1 MENRNVFS
9 VSQINEYIKSLLDSS
24 QFLSRVYVK
33 GEISNFKNHYQSGH
47 YYFTL
52 KDGNSLIKAVMFQSY
67 ASRLPFMPEENMS
80 VIVCGRI
87 SVFPR
92 DGVYQIYA
100 ENMEPLGKGS
110 LYAAFEQM
118 KGKLAAKGFFDGENK
133 KEIPRFP
140 HKIGIITSPTGAAV
154 EDMKNIISRRYPP
167 AEIEIYPAL
176 VQGPGA
182 AEDLCKGILHF
193 ENDETCDVII
203 IGRGGGSIEDLWAF
217 NDENLANVIFYCKT
231 PVISA
236 VGHETDFTICDFV
249 SDLRAPT
256 PSAAAELAVPDK
268 AELKSLL
275 KSFSSRINS
284 GVNSVF
290 SSKKAVLD
298 NLREKKCFSSPGYL
312 LDRYSELLAS
322 YDRRISI
329 SFEHK
334 NESAKASLAAV
345 SARLAA
351 LNPMNVLSRGY
362 SAVFDKAGKVVSS
375 VNDVKEKDKI
385 SIVVSDGKINA
396 IVSG

>member
-24 QFLSRVYVK
+24 HFLSRVYVK

-52 KDGNSLIKAVMFQSY
+52 KDGSSIIKAVMFQSY

-80 VIVCGRI
+80 VIVSGRI

-118 KGKLAAKGFFDGENK
+118 KEKLAAKGFFSDEHK
-133 KEIPRFP
+133 KPIPRFP
-140 HKIGIITSPTGAAV
+140 HKIGIITSPVGAAV
-154 EDMKNIISRRYPP
+154 ADMKNIISRRYPL
-167 AEIEIYPAL
+167 ACIEIYPAL

-182 AEDLCKGILHF
+182 AEDLCKGLLYF
-193 ENDETCDVII
+193 DADESCDVII

-217 NDENLANVIFYCKT
+217 NDEQLANTVFACET

-249 SDLRAPT
+249 ADLRAPT

-268 AELKSLL
+268 TELVSYLNSL
-275 KSFSSRINS
+275 SSRILADINS
-284 GVNSVF
+284 IITE
-290 SSKKAVLD
+290 KKAVIDVL
-298 NLREKKCFSSPGYL
+298 LEKKCFSTPGYL
-312 LDRYSELLAS
+312 LDRYSEQIAS
-322 YDRRISI
+322 LDRRISLG
-329 SFEHK
+329 FERK
-334 NESAKASLAAV
+334 NDEAKASLAAV

-351 LNPMNVLSRGY
+351 LNPMNVLARGY
-362 SAVFDKAGKVVSS
+362 SAVFDKDNKVISS
-375 VNDVKEKDKI
+375 VKDVKPKDKI
-385 SIVVSDGKINA
+385 SITVSDGKFGATITE
-396 IVSG
+396 